1 MDPITQKLVP
11 GAAGFI
17 PNHYVDEV
25 FSVDTW
31 FGQGTGTSAPL
42 TPRDKKITNGINMA
56 EHGGMVWSMQ
66 RAVSGA
72 YGSDCYKAISDTD
85 IGVQKRFWPTDSD
98 PALGTQSDAMQ
109 SFDSDGWT
117 MGVNVYMNEGMN
129 DNSNSS
135 SNLAYTFRKQP
146 GFFDMV
152 TFTTGD
158 GGNPKQQNKRINHS
172 LECKPGFWIMKNHG
186 SGDFY
191 VYHKVQGRSQYGKIN
206 EGGAFS
212 GDSDF
217 WGQADPTTTDFGVNE
232 TAPWW
237 VANSTYSVWMWADGD
252 DADAKLFG
260 KDKDSE
266 IVKQVVVNGNN
277 VLTDVGW
284 EPQMLLVMHDGGNCH
299 WFDYLRG
306 WSAETENGMYAPY
319 HACNIQSNTT
329 SVETTNYAQGAN
341 VKGWWNG
348 NFSGQQYCLA
358 IRRPDAK
365 VGRWVGSKNECI
377 HLYQG
382 QSPEAHTFDLHNF
395 VDSSGNQTGFGV
407 QDMVFSMR
415 RYDSGSYNPT
425 FMTTNR
431 LMSGSSNDQGGRDQS
446 NNHHGYSRY
455 YLSMNEA
462 SYFQGSGANLR
473 NIRYDLNSEM
483 YDPTQGNSNTYG
495 SYIPEYC
502 WGNDSS
508 YKNTD
513 SVFYMFK
520 RKPGFFDM
528 IKYRGGGSFVHGGGL
543 DDTPHALG
551 VKPDL
556 AIIKTFDNS
565 TSYGSYGNYWAVW
578 SRAAGDAGVHDIDF
592 NTAWINTS
600 TIGTR
605 HRMWDSSGLGPGA
618 ETFRLGMNWSN
629 HSGIN
634 YIMYLFA
641 NCEGVFHTGIYTGA
655 GEGTP
660 VDVTEIGFSP
670 RVLMLRNI
678 SSTGSWWVWDT
689 KRGFSSDNDPYL
701 WWNSPAR
708 QVSGTDYVDPLP
720 NGFQL
725 TNTAPGVNMK
735 LNVSGEKVLYLAFA

>member
-31 FGQGTGTSAPL
+31 LGQGTGTSL

-56 EHGGMVWSMQ
+56 EHGGMVWNMQ

-72 YGSDCYKAISDTD
+72 NGSDCYKTISDTD
-85 IGVQKRFWPTDSD
+85 IGVQKRFFATSSD
-98 PALGTQSDAMQ
+98 GAMGTQADAMQ

-117 MGVNVYMNEGMN
+117 MGTNMFMNEGMN

-172 LECKPGFWIMKNHG
+172 LECKPGFWIMKNQTNN
-186 SGDFY
+186 GDYY
-191 VYHKVQGRSQYGKIN
+191 VYHKVQGRSQYAKMN

-260 KDKDSE
+260 VGKDSE

-284 EPQMLLVMHDGGNCH
+284 EPQMLLVMADGDNCF

-306 WSAETENGMYAPY
+306 WSAETENGMYSPY
-319 HACNIQSNTT
+319 HAGAITSNTYA
-329 SVETTNYAQGAN
+329 VETTNYAQGAN
-341 VKGWWNG
+341 VKGWFNG

-365 VGRWVGSKNECI
+365 VGKWAKTPNECI
-377 HLYQG
+377 HLYKG

-407 QDMVFSMR
+407 QDMEFSMR
-415 RYDSGSYNPT
+415 RYDEASQTPV

-431 LMSGSSNDQGGRDQS
+431 LMSGSTNSQGGRDTGVS
-446 NNHHGYSRY
+446 SGYSRY
-455 YLSMNEA
+455 YLSMNDNDYLSNNPA
-462 SYFQGSGANLR
+462 QLR

-495 SYIPEYC
+495 SYIPQYSF
-502 WGNDSS
+502 GNDSS
-508 YKNTD
+508 FKNTD
-513 SVFYMFK
+513 SIFYMFK

-528 IKYRGGGSFVHGGGL
+528 IKYKGAGSFVQPGL
-543 DDTPHALG
+543 THTPHALG

-556 AIIKTFDNS
+556 VIAKSIGNNTN
-565 TSYGSYGNYWAVW
+565 YGSYGNYWGVW
-578 SRAAGDAGVHDIDF
+578 SRAAAVDGIHDERY
-592 NTAWINTS
+592 NTCWINTS
-600 TIGTR
+600 IIGTR
-605 HRMWDSSGLGPGA
+605 YMMWGDMIADSITTETVRIQQGLFNQSGVDGH
-618 ETFRLGMNWSN
+618 F
-629 HSGIN
+629 
-634 YIMYLFA
+634 MYLFA

-678 SSTGSWWVWDT
+678 SSTGAWWVWDT
-689 KRGFSSDNDPYL
+689 LRGFSSDNDPYL
-701 WWNSPAR
+701 RWNSPAR
-708 QVSGTDYVDPLP
+708 QVSDTDYVDPLS
-720 NGFQL
+720 NGFQI
-725 TNTAPGVNMK
+725 TNTAPGNSSLK

>member
-31 FGQGTGTSAPL
+31 FGQGTGTSL
-42 TPRDKKITNGINMA
+42 TPRDKKITNGIDMA
-56 EHGGMVWSMQ
+56 RHGGMVWSMQ
-66 RAVSGA
+66 RAVTGVH
-72 YGSDCYKAISDTD
+72 GSDCYKTISDTD
-85 IGVQKRFWPTDSD
+85 IGVQKRFFATSSD
-98 PALGTQSDAMQ
+98 GAMGTQADAMQ

-117 MGVNVYMNEGMN
+117 MGTNMFMNEGMN

-158 GGNPKQQNKRINHS
+158 VGGKNNYRRINHS
-172 LECKPGFWIMKNHG
+172 LECKPGFWIMKNQTNN
-186 SGDFY
+186 GDYY
-191 VYHKVQGRSQYGKIN
+191 VYHKVQGRSQYAKMN

-217 WGQADPTTTDFGVNE
+217 WGYTDPTTTDFGVNE
-232 TAPWW
+232 SAPWW
-237 VANSTYSVWMWADGD
+237 SANSTYSVWMWADGD

-266 IVKQVVVNGNN
+266 IVKQVVVNGQN
-277 VLTDVGW
+277 VLTDIGW
-284 EPQMLLVMHDGGNCH
+284 EPQMILVLKDGGDSH

-306 WSAETENGMYAPY
+306 FGGETEFGMTSGFYA
-319 HACNIQSNTT
+319 ADLTSNTYQHEN
-329 SVETTNYAQGAN
+329 VNQAIGAN
-341 VKGWWNG
+341 VKGWFNG
-348 NFSGQQYCLA
+348 TFSGQQYCLA

-382 QSPEAHTFDLHNF
+382 QSPEAHTFDLHTF
-395 VDSSGNQTGFGV
+395 IDSSGNQTGFGV
-407 QDMVFSMR
+407 QDMEFSMR

-431 LMSGSSNDQGGRDQS
+431 LMSGSSNGQGGRDTGVS
-446 NNHHGYSRY
+446 YGYSRW
-455 YLSMNEA
+455 YLGMNED
-462 SYFQGSGANLR
+462 SYIMANPVQLR

-483 YDPTQGNSNTYG
+483 YDPTQGASNTYG
-495 SYIPEYC
+495 SYIPQYSF
-502 WGNDSS
+502 GNDSS
-508 YKNTD
+508 FKNTD

-520 RKPGFFDM
+520 RKSGFFDM
-528 IKYRGGGSFVHGGGL
+528 IKYRGVGAFTHGGGI

-556 AIIKTFDNS
+556 AIIKTLDNQ
-565 TSYGSYGNYWAVW
+565 TAYGSYGNWWAVW
-578 SRAAGDAGVHDIDF
+578 SRAAGDAGVHDMDF
-592 NTAWINTS
+592 NTAWINNS
-600 TIGTR
+600 IIGTR
-605 HRMWDSSGLGPGA
+605 YRMWDSSGLGPGA

-629 HSGIN
+629 YSGMN

-641 NCEGVFHTGIYTGA
+641 NCEGVFHTGLYTGA

-678 SSTGSWWVWDT
+678 SSTGAWWVWDS

-701 WWNSPAR
+701 RWNAPAR
-708 QVSGTDYVDPLP
+708 QVSDTDYVDPLP